1 MTCRTNGGISALS
14 FIIRRTPEVIPKFLS
29 KFDSS
34 ITVNEHEIGDVD
46 CEIKLDFRLL
56 VPNTERGE
64 TELLLSFIEVGQKR
78 VLKHPLCETFLFLK
92 WRRIR
97 KFFLFSL
104 LYHAIYVLLF
114 TMYILGVYDKDCN
127 EPSEAKLSQ
136 CLAASYVAPV
146 GYAVIFMNLT
156 LLAKEFFQVFL
167 FNFNFYVLNIYSR
180 VFSDGTWIFKLCT
193 LLGKLGAVGNYCRG
207 ILMCCKYLYH
217 NIIIST
223 IITFLKTP
231 SAMTSGDI
239 TSVTEKPSVMTSGDI
254 TSVPEKPSAVTSGD
268 ITSVPVWQ
276 HHVAAIVI
284 FLVWLELMMLVGRF
298 PIFGLYVQMFTKGM
312 YEVMCDY
319 YVSLR
324 K

>member
-14 FIIRRTPEVIPKFLS
+14 FIIRRTPEVIPKFLN

-78 VLKHPLCETFLFLK
+78 ILKHPLCETFLFLK

-104 LYHAIYVLLF
+104 LYHAIYVMLF
-114 TMYILGVYDKDCN
+114 TLYILGVYDKDCN
-127 EPSEAKLSQ
+127 KTENDVELPH

-156 LLAKEFFQVFL
+156 LLAKEFFQVL
-167 FNFNFYVLNIYSR
+167 LSYNCIVLEINSP
-180 VFSDGTWIFKLCT
+180 VLDGTWISKLCT
-193 LLGKLGAVGNYCRG
+193 VLGKLGSVGYNCRCF
-207 ILMCCKYLYH
+207 LMCCKY
-217 NIIIST
+217 
-223 IITFLKTP
+223 K
-231 SAMTSGDI
+231 
-239 TSVTEKPSVMTSGDI
+239 
-254 TSVPEKPSAVTSGD
+254 
-268 ITSVPVWQ
+268 
-276 HHVAAIVI
+276 
-284 FLVWLELMMLVGRF
+284 
-298 PIFGLYVQMFTKGM
+298 
-312 YEVMCDY
+312 
-319 YVSLR
+319 
-324 K
+324 